1 MTYQVLARKWR
12 PQTFHAMVG
21 QEHVLQ
27 ALGHALDHNR
37 LHHAYLFAGTRGVG
51 KTTIARIVAR
61 CLNCEEGVS
70 ATPCGICSSCVEISA
85 GRFVD
90 LLEVDAASRTKVE
103 DTRELL
109 ENVQYMPTRGR
120 FKVYLID
127 EVHMLSG
134 HSFNALLKTLEEP
147 PPHVKFLL
155 ATTEPQKLP
164 VTVLSRCLQF
174 NLKHM
179 PVEQIA
185 DYLQE
190 ILVSEHIPCEAAAL
204 WELGRA
210 AKGSMR
216 DALSLTDQAISYC
229 GGELTEVAVQRMLG
243 TLDRGLAVALATAL
257 HNNDAMG
264 LLQQVTKSVA
274 QGFDLAAV
282 LDDLLSLLHQIAVQ
296 QVVPEAPVTTQ
307 FTLTQV
313 RSLADNMSAADVQL
327 FYQIGLQARKDLLL
341 APDLRNGLE
350 MALLRM
356 LAFRPQHVVAPIAHG
371 NNQPHAVT
379 PDKIPSGST
388 SATRLDTGMKSLGQ
402 VPINV
407 QAVQPEP
414 TLAAEQPTLGTI
426 ADAVN
431 EAVVMELQT
440 QPVNPV
446 DAVPPW
452 ETAPLDVEIPV
463 AQTVASAV
471 PAMPPQSESV
481 APVSAVSAGQC
492 DVRTGDWVLVD
503 ISNVLW
509 LDLFHALCLGGMT
522 HNIAANMAFVKRI
535 GTELYFILDDNY
547 SNMLTAT
554 HQGHIRQALEEA
566 FGCELQLSIDV
577 GKSPI
582 ETPYQQRQQQHQAAV
597 ETLQADPLV
606 QDLLN
611 DFNGQLDAD
620 SIQPCH
626 VPED

>member
-1 MTYQVLARKWR
+1 MAATNVSCDGGAGSM
-12 PQTFHAMVG
+12 FC
-21 QEHVLQ
+21 
-27 ALGHALDHNR
+27 R
-37 LHHAYLFAGTRGVG
+37 LWCMRWIIIACNHAYLFAGTRGVG

-179 PVEQIA
+179 PVDQIA
-185 DYLQE
+185 DYLQQ
-190 ILVSEHIPCEAAAL
+190 ILVSEHIPFEAAAL

-229 GGELTEVAVQRMLG
+229 GGELTEVAVQQMLG

-313 RSLADNMSAADVQL
+313 RSLAEHMSAADVQL
-327 FYQIGLQARKDLLL
+327 FYQIGLQARKDLPL

-356 LAFRPQHVVAPIAHG
+356 LAFRPPACG
-371 NNQPHAVT
+371 
-379 PDKIPSGST
+379 G
-388 SATRLDTGMKSLGQ
+388 
-402 VPINV
+402 
-407 QAVQPEP
+407 
-414 TLAAEQPTLGTI
+414 
-426 ADAVN
+426 
-431 EAVVMELQT
+431 
-440 QPVNPV
+440 
-446 DAVPPW
+446 
-452 ETAPLDVEIPV
+452 PL
-463 AQTVASAV
+463 
-471 PAMPPQSESV
+471 
-481 APVSAVSAGQC
+481 
-492 DVRTGDWVLVD
+492 
-503 ISNVLW
+503 
-509 LDLFHALCLGGMT
+509 
-522 HNIAANMAFVKRI
+522 
-535 GTELYFILDDNY
+535 
-547 SNMLTAT
+547 
-554 HQGHIRQALEEA
+554 
-566 FGCELQLSIDV
+566 
-577 GKSPI
+577 
-582 ETPYQQRQQQHQAAV
+582 
-597 ETLQADPLV
+597 
-606 QDLLN
+606 
-611 DFNGQLDAD
+611 
-620 SIQPCH
+620 
-626 VPED
+626 